1 MIRTALYSPDTQTT
15 EFGSE
20 ELLSKWEANQ
30 DTTIWFDLESSDE
43 EEITSYLSR
52 FNLHP
57 LAIQDAS
64 RNRHPPKIERFD
76 NFLFLLFRGLD
87 ASTTEIDFG
96 VIQLPVFVGK
106 NFLVTRHNKPST
118 SANWLYEKLRADP
131 ALMGAGPDT
140 LAVKLSNRLLR
151 RYLEILL
158 AFEPRLDEIE
168 DEMFDRPRDAL
179 LSELTNH
186 KSHLRHLA
194 RIANYHRTIA
204 RELKNNPPAIFAN
217 NLQHEIID
225 LYEQVERTQSLANL
239 YYEVA
244 KDLTDSYIALASHRL
259 NKVMQILTVITVIFV
274 PMTFLAGVYGMNF
287 EFMPELNYR
296 PAYFI
301 VLGLMFFAAILQFI
315 FFKRKKWI

>member
-1 MIRTALYSPDTQTT
+1 MIRTVLYNPASKTT
-15 EFGSE
+15 EFGAA
-20 ELLSKWEANQ
+20 ELISKWQENP
-30 DTTIWFDLESSDE
+30 DSIIWFDLESSDE
-43 EEITSYLSR
+43 AEIRTYLQR

-76 NFLFLLFRGLD
+76 DFVFLLLRGLD

-106 NFLVTRHNKPST
+106 NFLVTRHNKPSV
-118 SANWLYEKLRADP
+118 SSNWLYKQIQADP
-131 ALMGAGPDT
+131 SMMAEGPDT
-140 LAVKLSNRLLR
+140 LAVKLANKLLR

-168 DEMFDRPRDAL
+168 DEMFEKPNDAL
-179 LSELTNH
+179 LSELTGY
-186 KSHLRHLA
+186 KSNLRHLA
-194 RIANYHRTIA
+194 RIANYHSVIA
-204 RELKNNPPAIFAN
+204 RELKSNPPEAFSH
-217 NLQHEIID
+217 NLVHEITD
-225 LYEQVERTQSLANL
+225 LYEQVERTQSLASL

-244 KDLTDSYIALASHRL
+244 KDLTDGYIALSSHRL

-287 EFMPELNYR
+287 EFMPELSYE

-301 VLGLMFFAAILQFI
+301 VLGLMIIAAVIQFI
-315 FFKRKKWI
+315 FFKRKNWI